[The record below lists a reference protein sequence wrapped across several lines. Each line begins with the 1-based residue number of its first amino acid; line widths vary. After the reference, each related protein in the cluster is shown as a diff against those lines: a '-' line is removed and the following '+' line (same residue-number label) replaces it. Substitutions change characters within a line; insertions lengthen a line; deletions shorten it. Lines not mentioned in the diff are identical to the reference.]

1 MCQMASHVWQI
12 VTVIYTDTVFVHLNM
27 CKQLHVTSKQLTE
40 NILSNSPVLGGN
52 NPKKNLYH
60 FQKIKCPLRNTTHQ
74 IYLQVNHS
82 KRPCCPSIIVTVNK
96 PNSRPVIAALQSSLV
111 LLKCATSCLN

>member
-1 MCQMASHVWQI
+1 MCQMASYVWQI

-52 NPKKNLYH
+52 NPKKTYII
-60 FQKIKCPLRNTTHQ
+60 F
-74 IYLQVNHS
+74 
-82 KRPCCPSIIVTVNK
+82 KR
-96 PNSRPVIAALQSSLV
+96 
-111 LLKCATSCLN
+111 